1 MTLDEYQKRALST
14 ALPATNNLMY
24 RSLGLAS
31 EAGEVA
37 GKIKKWIR
45 DDESDMERLDK
56 QSLADELGDVLWYTA
71 TLADF
76 LGFSLDD
83 VAQMNVDKL
92 AKRKKQNKLTGS
104 GDKR

>member
-1 MTLDEYQKRALST
+1 MTLNEYQERALFT
-14 ALPATNNLMY
+14 ALPVTNDLMY

-45 DDESDMERLDK
+45 DDGSDMDKLDR
-56 QSLADELGDVLWYTA
+56 QGLADELGDVMWYTA

-83 VAQMNVDKL
+83 VAKMNVEKL
-92 AKRKKQNKLTGS
+92 AKRKKQNKLSGS